1 MESMGYGNGTWVLGQ
16 NSSENSCNSCNL
28 STFRLTAIVRF
39 DDEGLLSH
47 ICKPQNSDKTRRRP
61 GSEAELVVGS
71 LDQHPSVP
79 SRFQTQ

>member
-28 STFRLTAIVRF
+28 STFRLAAIVRF

-47 ICKPQNSDKTRRRP
+47 ICKPQTVTKHGGVLDLKLNW
-61 GSEAELVVGS
+61 S
-71 LDQHPSVP
+71 LDP
-79 SRFQTQ
+79 